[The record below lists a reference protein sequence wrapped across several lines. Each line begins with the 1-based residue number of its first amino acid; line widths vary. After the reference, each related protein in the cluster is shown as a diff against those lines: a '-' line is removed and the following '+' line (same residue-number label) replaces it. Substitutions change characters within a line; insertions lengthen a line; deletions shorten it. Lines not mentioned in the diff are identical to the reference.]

1 MEKEKEKEP
10 VLRASWSKDVKAQRN
25 VKVSER
31 IARELANQIIDS
43 DLPSGTLLP
52 TEKEMV
58 EMFGVGR
65 TTLREALRL
74 LETRG
79 VVRIRSGPRG
89 GPVVRRPQAGDLAEA
104 LTLILQFEPA
114 SLGDV
119 LQAREALEPMIARLA
134 AKRISAEDIA
144 TLEDTVVKMMDTL
157 DDHDVFLE
165 QNQRFHSCIAEAS
178 GNVVLRVFL
187 DTLKSIS
194 DGAVVGVQYSAA
206 RHKAVVTAHERII
219 AALKAGDVEKAEQA
233 MSAHIAEAGTF
244 WQSRYGDLVD
254 RPVKWR

>member
-1 MEKEKEKEP
+1 M
-10 VLRASWSKDVKAQRN
+10 
-25 VKVSER
+25 
-31 IARELANQIIDS
+31 
-43 DLPSGTLLP
+43 T
-52 TEKEMV
+52 
-58 EMFGVGR
+58 
-65 TTLREALRL
+65 
-74 LETRG
+74 
-79 VVRIRSGPRG
+79 
-89 GPVVRRPQAGDLAEA
+89 
-104 LTLILQFEPA
+104 
-114 SLGDV
+114 
-119 LQAREALEPMIARLA
+119 ARLA

-219 AALKAGDVEKAEQA
+219 DALKAGDVEKAEQA